1 MPTAPALSILD
12 RSRTRSS
19 GSDADAV
26 RATVRRAQR
35 VEALGVDGFWVAE
48 HHGVPGVVGSAPT
61 VLLAAVAAATTRLR
75 VGTAGVMLPNH
86 RPFVVAEQVA
96 TLAAL
101 HPGRVE
107 VGVGRSPGFTAP
119 VRRALGAPASADAD
133 ERLAELLDW
142 LRGRGPVTLRPQVP
156 APPVW
161 LLATGEGLRTAA
173 RLGLPAVVGGRLLR
187 DVEPLRRYRR
197 EHPGGR
203 VGLLIDVV
211 VADDAEAA
219 RRELLPQAVALARA
233 RSRGEFGP
241 LPTPGEAAAAVGSA
255 GLTGRERADVERYLA
270 DAVAG
275 TPGQVRQRLQEVLD
289 RTGADELLVASTP
302 YDEDVEAA
310 NDARLAALVPELV
323 GGLRTAG

>member
-1 MPTAPALSILD
+1 MPTAPALSFLD
-12 RSRTRSS
+12 RSRTRT
-19 GSDADAV
+19 GQDDADAL
-26 RATVRRAQR
+26 RATLGRARRA
-35 VEALGVDGFWVAE
+35 EDLGADGFWVAE
-48 HHGVPGVVGSAPT
+48 HHAVPGVVGSAPT
-61 VLLAAVAAATTRLR
+61 VLLAAVAAATTRVR

-107 VGVGRSPGFTAP
+107 VGVGRSLGFTAP
-119 VRRALGAPASADAD
+119 VRRALGAHASADAD

-142 LRGRGPVTLRPQVP
+142 LHGRGPVTLRPLVP

-173 RLGLPAVVGGRLLR
+173 RLGLPVVVGGRLLR
-187 DVEPLRRYRR
+187 DPEPLRRYRD

-203 VGLLIDVV
+203 VSLLVDVV
-211 VADDAEAA
+211 VAEDESAA

-233 RSRGEFGP
+233 RSRGAFGP
-241 LPTPGEAAAAVGSA
+241 LPTPAAAAA
-255 GLTGRERADVERYLA
+255 ADLTDRERVDVDRYLA

-275 TPGQVRQRLQEVLD
+275 SAGQVRRRLQDLLD
-289 RTGADELLVASTP
+289 RTGADELLLAATP
-302 YDEDVEAA
+302 HARDVEAA
-310 NDARLAALVPELV
+310 NDARLAELV
-323 GGLRTAG
+323 ADLRTAG